1 MSSSQRS
8 MESVKEVV
16 SALRGKTSFGEK
28 MEFYDTWAHNYDQDL
43 VVLGYNM
50 SSHVAESVSS
60 RFCGDR
66 EAAVVL
72 DVACGTGLVAEKMKR
87 DGFRHFV
94 GVDGNQ
100 AMLKEAQR
108 KELYRDLKQCFLGD
122 EPLPV
127 PEGSCDLVV
136 MCGALSVDNV
146 GVQVLRRLWVLCKP
160 GGLVCMT
167 CRHSPENQDYRASL
181 EEELRTMEDQSLW
194 TRETVTQVESW
205 FRAQETRGEEG
216 RDHGGSV
223 YLYRK
228 L

>member
-28 MEFYDTWAHNYDQDL
+28 MKFYDTWAQNYEQDL

-50 SSHVAESVSS
+50 PSLAAKSVSS
-60 RFCGDR
+60 CFRGDR

-72 DVACGTGLVAEKMKR
+72 DVACGTGLVAEKMKQ

-94 GVDGNQ
+94 GVDGNK
-100 AMLKEAQR
+100 AMLEEARR
-108 KELYRDLKQCFLGD
+108 KELYQDLKHCFLGD

-127 PEGSCDLVV
+127 PEGSCDVV
-136 MCGALSVDNV
+136 VVCGALSMDNV
-146 GVQVLRRLWVLCKP
+146 GVQVLRRLWVACRP

-167 CRHSPENQDYRASL
+167 CRHSPETHDYRASL
-181 EEELRTMEDQSLW
+181 EEELRTMEDQGLW
-194 TRETVTQVESW
+194 TRETVTQVERW

-216 RDHGGSV
+216 GDQGGSV